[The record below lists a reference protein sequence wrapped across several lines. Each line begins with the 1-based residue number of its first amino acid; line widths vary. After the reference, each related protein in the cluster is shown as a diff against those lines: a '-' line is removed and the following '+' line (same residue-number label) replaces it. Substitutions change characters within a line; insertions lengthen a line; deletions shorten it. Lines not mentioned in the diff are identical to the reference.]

1 MTISEYTNRH
11 GIFATLTHDVVFNE
25 ALSIGRVYEEDMILH
40 KILPLLK
47 HVPNATLLDIGAN
60 IGCHSILYA
69 KYLPTST
76 VLAFEPQETI
86 FKLLQHNVIKNK
98 LANIKLYNT
107 AVGHKECQCTMSK
120 MLYDGYNIEINYNS
134 QTPFNSGGISIG
146 ENGEQINMV
155 TIDQFNLD
163 RCDYIKMDVE
173 GAEPL
178 VLLGA
183 LETIKK
189 HKPIIV
195 FECSDKTVSDE
206 MRRALGIDFPINTS
220 TTLLTELGYTI
231 TNLEGCNFI
240 AMHKGS

>member
-1 MTISEYTNRH
+1 
-11 GIFATLTHDVVFNE
+11 
-25 ALSIGRVYEEDMILH
+25 
-40 KILPLLK
+40 
-47 HVPNATLLDIGAN
+47 
-60 IGCHSILYA
+60 
-69 KYLPTST
+69 
-76 VLAFEPQETI
+76 
-86 FKLLQHNVIKNK
+86 
-98 LANIKLYNT
+98 
-107 AVGHKECQCTMSK
+107 
-120 MLYDGYNIEINYNS
+120 
-134 QTPFNSGGISIG
+134 
-146 ENGEQINMV
+146 
-155 TIDQFNLD
+155 
-163 RCDYIKMDVE
+163 MDVE